1 MYRCISQK
9 GLRMLALEAV
19 LILILCTPAWS
30 MDRWAALSQIESGD
44 NDQALGSAGEISRYQ
59 IKPHVWKRY
68 APAKAD
74 WKKAQDSLPVAKQ
87 AMRDRC
93 ADFQRTFGRP
103 PTDFEFYILWNAP
116 AQIQKPSEAV
126 ARRAE
131 RFSNLVRSTNKKATA
146 RGPDKPPDS
155 GQGLR
160 ASN

>member
-1 MYRCISQK
+1 
-9 GLRMLALEAV
+9 
-19 LILILCTPAWS
+19 

-44 NDQALGSAGEISRYQ
+44 NDQALGAAGEVSRYQ

-93 ADFQRTFGRP
+93 ADFERTFGRP

-126 ARRAE
+126 CRRAA
-131 RFSNLVRSTNKKATA
+131 RFCNLVQSKTNTAT
-146 RGPDKPPDS
+146 PDGDRPGS
-155 GQGLR
+155 IQGHEVDAKLR
-160 ASN
+160 ARSG